1 MIKYRSVK
9 IILII
14 LVIILVYILSA
25 VLPYVKQPDITAHT
39 IQNTDINNF
48 YGDAS
53 VCDERVK
60 IIADNGEALS
70 ERIRLIA
77 HAKKEIILS
86 TFDFDTDNSG
96 KMLLAALLD
105 AANRNVNI
113 KLIIDG
119 MAYSSGILGNP
130 WFMALTEMDNVQLK
144 VYNPINP
151 LKPWTAMGRMHDKYL
166 IADRTA
172 YILGGRNCF
181 DYFLGD
187 HNGYKN
193 YDWDFLVYC
202 AESKSPDSLN
212 QLIDYF
218 NAIWEQ
224 KDCRLS
230 GKKRI
235 FKKHNSVSESRTE
248 LKKIYDNML
257 TEHPEWFSDID
268 YKKITTSADKITLI
282 SNPTGIY
289 PKEPI
294 VFYTITELMKNAR
307 QSVSFH
313 TPYILCNDWMTERLT
328 EICKKVPEVRMMTN
342 SIANNG
348 NPFGAMDYRAN
359 KSKLLD
365 TGIQILEYD
374 GGVSYHGKCFIIDN
388 RLSAIGSFNWDMRSA
403 YLDTELML
411 VIDSITVASILQSE
425 MNVYEKDA
433 LKVTGPDSYDLA
445 EGQTPQV
452 ISKRRKFLIEF
463 ISHTIYWARFL
474 M

>member
-14 LVIILVYILSA
+14 ISIILVYILSA

-96 KMLLAALLD
+96 KMLLAALLN

-202 AESKSPDSLN
+202 AESKSKTY
-212 QLIDYF
+212 I
-218 NAIWEQ
+218 
-224 KDCRLS
+224 C
-230 GKKRI
+230 
-235 FKKHNSVSESRTE
+235 
-248 LKKIYDNML
+248 
-257 TEHPEWFSDID
+257 FSQ
-268 YKKITTSADKITLI
+268 Y
-282 SNPTGIY
+282 G
-289 PKEPI
+289 
-294 VFYTITELMKNAR
+294 
-307 QSVSFH
+307 
-313 TPYILCNDWMTERLT
+313 
-328 EICKKVPEVRMMTN
+328 
-342 SIANNG
+342 
-348 NPFGAMDYRAN
+348 
-359 KSKLLD
+359 
-365 TGIQILEYD
+365 
-374 GGVSYHGKCFIIDN
+374 CF
-388 RLSAIGSFNWDMRSA
+388 
-403 YLDTELML
+403 
-411 VIDSITVASILQSE
+411 
-425 MNVYEKDA
+425 
-433 LKVTGPDSYDLA
+433 
-445 EGQTPQV
+445 
-452 ISKRRKFLIEF
+452 
-463 ISHTIYWARFL
+463 
-474 M
+474 